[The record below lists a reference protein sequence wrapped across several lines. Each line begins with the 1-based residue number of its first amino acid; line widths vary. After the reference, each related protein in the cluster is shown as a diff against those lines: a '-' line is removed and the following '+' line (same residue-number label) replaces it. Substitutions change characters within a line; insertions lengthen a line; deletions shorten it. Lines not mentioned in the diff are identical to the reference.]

1 MDGGPQ
7 FSGID
12 GFLGTRGSLML
23 DVVFVAMFLVLI
35 VMGGSIWLVRDRRRF
50 QLHKQIQLG
59 LGGVLLV
66 ALAAFEIDMQLLT
79 EWETR
84 AAPSPYF
91 PDDYQTAAAKWG
103 SVVGVSLLIHLLF
116 AVPTA
121 VLWVGVILGA
131 VRKFPRPAAPS
142 GYSRRHIFW
151 ARLAA
156 AGMLLTSLTGWV
168 FYWLAFVA

>member
-1 MDGGPQ
+1 M
-7 FSGID
+7 D

-23 DVVFVAMFLVLI
+23 DVVFVAMFLVLL
-35 VMGGSIWLVRDRRRF
+35 VMGSSIWLVRYRRLF
-50 QLHKQIQLG
+50 ELHKRIQLT
-59 LGGVLLV
+59 LGAVLLV
-66 ALAAFEIDMQLLT
+66 ALAAFEIDMQLMT

-84 AAPSPYF
+84 AAASPYF
-91 PDDYQTAAAKWG
+91 PEDYQAAGAKWG

-121 VLWVGVILGA
+121 VLWVVVIAGA
-131 VRKFPRPAAPS
+131 LRKFPKPAAP
-142 GYSRRHIFW
+142 GPYSPRHIFW

-156 AGMLLTSLTGWV
+156 VAMFLTSLTGWI

>member
-1 MDGGPQ
+1 MEGGPQ

-23 DVVFVAMFLVLI
+23 DVVFVAMFLVLV
-35 VMGGSIWLVRDRRRF
+35 VMGYSIWLVRDRRQF
-50 QLHKQIQLG
+50 ELHKRIQLA
-59 LGGVLLV
+59 LGIVLLI
-66 ALAAFEIDMQLLT
+66 ALVAFEIDMQLLT

-84 AAPSPYF
+84 AAASPYF
-91 PDDYQTAAAKWG
+91 PDDYQAAGAKWA
-103 SVVGVSLLIHLLF
+103 SVVGVSLIVHLLF

-121 VLWVGVILGA
+121 FLWVVVIVGA
-131 VRKFPRPAAPS
+131 LRRFPRPAAPS
-142 GYSRRHIFW
+142 GYSGRHVFW

-156 AGMLLTSLTGWV
+156 AGMVLTSLTGWV